1 MKILWSKINYLSS
14 LIIRRCDG
22 SVGSGAVKYR
32 ESQLDKRLRQWFGND
47 NTKALL
53 RSISIKSGV
62 IRGLTPF
69 QVNFEYPIAAF
80 AGVNGSG
87 KSTLL
92 ALACCA
98 YHNNSKGFKLPKRK
112 NSYYTFSDF
121 FVQHTEEI
129 GPQGV
134 VISYGIAHNHWR
146 NNPPGVLYQQRTKKL
161 GGKWNDYDIR
171 VPKTVV
177 FLGIERI
184 VPHAERSQSRSYSRS
199 FKDVKVKGWE
209 ENVKDVVG
217 YILGK
222 RYDDYRHLEHT
233 KYSLPIV
240 KVGDVT
246 YSGFNMGAG
255 ENALFDI
262 FSTIYSCGENSI
274 LVLDEIELGL
284 HAKAQRLFIEKLKEV
299 CMQTHTQVICTT
311 HSKEIFQCLPDD
323 ARFFIESMGGKTKI
337 TAGISSEFAFSK
349 LGALGEKELDLFVE
363 DQVAKTLIE
372 TALGAAIRS
381 RVQITDIGSATAI
394 SKQLA
399 ALYVRREN
407 RKTLAVFDGDQ
418 RALERDNIGHAEKMS
433 ENPGEEFRK
442 WIKAKVNYLPGE
454 TWPEAWIVQKC
465 KEIPEVIAQALG
477 VDADQASEVLEYA
490 LQAGKH
496 NEFHEIGVQVGL
508 SKDRCL
514 GLLCD
519 AVCTNFSEE
528 FDDLKARIKAELG

>member
-1 MKILWSKINYLSS
+1 M
-14 LIIRRCDG
+14 
-22 SVGSGAVKYR
+22 KYR

-53 RSISIKSGV
+53 RHISVNSGV

-80 AGVNGSG
+80 AGINGAG

-98 YHNNSKGFKLPKRK
+98 FHNKLDGFKLPKRK

-129 GPQGV
+129 GPQGI
-134 VISYGIAHNHWR
+134 VISYGIAHNNWK
-146 NNPPGVLYQQRTKKL
+146 NNPPGIRYQRRSKKL
-161 GGKWNDYDIR
+161 GGKWNDYDVR

-209 ENVKDVVG
+209 VKVKDVVG

-222 RYDDYRHLEHT
+222 KYDDYRHLEHT

-240 KVGDVT
+240 RVGGVT

-255 ENALFDI
+255 ENALFEI
-262 FSTIYSCGENSI
+262 FSTIYSCGENSL

-284 HAKAQRLFIEKLKEV
+284 HAKAQRLFVEKLKEV

-323 ARFFIESMGGKTKI
+323 ARFFIECVAGKTKI
-337 TAGISSEFAFSK
+337 TSGISSEFAFSK
-349 LGALGEKELDLFVE
+349 LGAIGEKELDLFVE

-372 TALGAAIRS
+372 TALGAVTRS
-381 RVQITDIGSATAI
+381 RVRIIDIGSATAI

-399 ALYVRREN
+399 ALYVRGEN
-407 RKTLAVFDGDQ
+407 RKALAIFDGDQ
-418 RALERDNIGHAEKMS
+418 KALEKDNLGHAEKMS
-433 ENPGEEFRK
+433 ENPGEEFRA
-442 WIKAKVNYLPGE
+442 WIGAKVHYLPGE

-465 KEIPEVIAQALG
+465 KEIPIAVALALG
-477 VDADQASEVLEYA
+477 VDVDQAAEVLEYA

-496 NEFHEIGVQVGL
+496 NEFHEIGAQVGL

-519 AVCTNFSEE
+519 VVCANFVKE
-528 FDDLKARIKAELG
+528 FDSLREIIKADLA